1 MDIKEF
7 IKQTIVGISD
17 AIIEVNDERK
27 GTGLVV
33 CPNSAKGG
41 NKNFVRD
48 NNSTIVLDIDFNLC
62 VEVTDKTN
70 AGAGLQIS
78 IVKAGVNNDVSNS
91 TTSNIK
97 FTLPVSFPESNYKI
111 GRPNE

>member
-7 IKQTIVGISD
+7 IKQAVVGISD
-17 AIIEVNDERK
+17 AILEVNTEKR
-27 GTGLVV
+27 GTGLVI

-48 NNSTIVLDIDFNLC
+48 NNNTIVLDIDFNLC

-70 AGAGLQIS
+70 AGAGLQIT
-78 IVKAGVNNDVSNS
+78 IVKAGVNNDISNS

-97 FTLPVSFPESNYKI
+97 FTLPVAFPESSYKI
-111 GRPNE
+111 GQPNE